1 MKNSKKQNSAGAR
14 LHFGVLVHVRERRHV
29 SSWLFALA
37 GRACRTWPQQC
48 NFKRWRKQTTAGVEC
63 ARNQSWA
70 NLGTNCGADT
80 ESVSSSRPAINQAA
94 NLPTCLSQC
103 FKPIAASLAL
113 LSAKLAPAWR
123 AAQPSHSISPTGQAP
138 LSRPPTPPS
147 SLLHITWLGPLFFQ
161 AGRGGTRIREILLS
175 SFAAT
180 RRVRAGTSWSSCLSC
195 RAAIA
200 H

>member
-1 MKNSKKQNSAGAR
+1 MLDMLLDMPLDMLLDILLDMLLDMLEVFPRGRQCAAARIYQRKSLNKRLMDGDPDSREGAGEMKISKKQNSAGAR

-37 GRACRTWPQQC
+37 GRACRTCPQQC

-94 NLPTCLSQC
+94 NLPTCLSRC
-103 FKPIAASLAL
+103 FKPIAASLSGL
-113 LSAKLAPAWR
+113 AWR
-123 AAQPSHSISPTGQAP
+123 
-138 LSRPPTPPS
+138 
-147 SLLHITWLGPLFFQ
+147 
-161 AGRGGTRIREILLS
+161 
-175 SFAAT
+175 
-180 RRVRAGTSWSSCLSC
+180 C
-195 RAAIA
+195 
-200 H
+200 